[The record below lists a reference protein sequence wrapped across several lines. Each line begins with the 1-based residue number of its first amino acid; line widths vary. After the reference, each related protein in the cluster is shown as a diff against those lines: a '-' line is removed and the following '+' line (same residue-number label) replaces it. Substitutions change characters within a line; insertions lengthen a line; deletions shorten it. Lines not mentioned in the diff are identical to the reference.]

1 MSVVVPVPVLLRL
14 PRVVMVPRLTLL
26 LKFNVRASPLP
37 LNTACD
43 IPLFKLVPV
52 SVIGVIAKVTVPA

>member
-14 PRVVMVPRLTLL
+14 PRVVMVPRLTLE
-26 LKFNVRASPLP
+26 LKFRVNVSPPP
-37 LNTACD
+37 LNTAGD
-43 IPLFKLVPV
+43 IELFKLVPV

>member
-14 PRVVMVPRLTLL
+14 PKVVMVPRLTLL
-26 LKFNVRASPLP
+26 LKFRVNALPLP
-37 LNTACD
+37 LKTAGD
-43 IPLFKLVPV
+43 NELFRLVPV